1 MSGGISTMDPRHR
14 RWLPV
19 LGGLLIVGL
28 AIRFWPESSAPASVV
43 TPTADTIA
51 LAERRLAKL
60 RETAATVPARE
71 EIQKKAAAEL
81 ATREKGLLTA
91 DTAPQ
96 AQAQLIQIISELGR
110 AESPMVSIRN
120 TEGFGIRPF
129 GDAYGE
135 ATVSVQIECRI
146 DQLVNILAGLAARKE
161 LVSTSDLRVNA
172 TNAKEKTINVHLTV
186 AGVVPRKLVPE
197 KLLLEKHS

>member
-1 MSGGISTMDPRHR
+1 MTLDPRHR
-14 RWLPV
+14 KALPWLAAV
-19 LGGLLIVGL
+19 LIVGL
-28 AIRFWPESSAPASVV
+28 AIRFWPESSAPANVV
-43 TPTADTIA
+43 APTGDTIA
-51 LAERRLAKL
+51 LAEKRLAKL

-71 EIQKKAAAEL
+71 EILKKAAAEL
-81 ATREKGLLTA
+81 ATRERGLITA
-91 DTAPQ
+91 DTAAQ
-96 AQAQLIQIISELGR
+96 AQAFLIQIIREVGR
-110 AESPMVSIRN
+110 EETPIVEIRN

-197 KLLLEKHS
+197 RLLPEKHAS

>member
-1 MSGGISTMDPRHR
+1 MTGRTMDPRHR

-19 LGGLLIVGL
+19 LGGLLVLGL
-28 AIRFWPESSAPASVV
+28 VIRFWPESSTPANVV
-43 TPTADTIA
+43 APTADTIA
-51 LAERRLAKL
+51 LAEKRLAKL

-71 EIQKKAAAEL
+71 EILKKAAAEL

-91 DTAPQ
+91 DTAAQ
-96 AQAQLIQIISELGR
+96 AQAQLIQIIRELGR
-110 AESPMVSIRN
+110 AESPMVEIRN

-135 ATVSVQIECRI
+135 ATVAVQIECRI
-146 DQLVNILAGLAARKE
+146 DQLVNILAGLSARKE
-161 LVSTSDLRVNA
+161 LVSTSDMRINA

-197 KLLLEKHS
+197 KLLLEKRS

>member
-1 MSGGISTMDPRHR
+1 MKLDPRHR

-19 LGGLLIVGL
+19 LGGLLVLGL
-28 AIRFWPESSAPASVV
+28 VIRFWPESSTPTNVV
-43 TPTADTIA
+43 VPTADTIA

-71 EIQKKAAAEL
+71 EILKKAAAEL

-91 DTAPQ
+91 DTAAQ
-96 AQAQLIQIISELGR
+96 AQAQLIQIIRELGR
-110 AESPMVSIRN
+110 AESPMVEIRN

-135 ATVSVQIECRI
+135 ATVAVQIECRI
-146 DQLVNILAGLAARKE
+146 DQLVNILAGLSARKE
-161 LVSTSDLRVNA
+161 LVSTSDMRINA

-197 KLLLEKHS
+197 KLLLEKRS

>member
-1 MSGGISTMDPRHR
+1 MTLDPRHR
-14 RWLPV
+14 KALPWL
-19 LGGLLIVGL
+19 GALLVAGL
-28 AIRFWPESSAPASVV
+28 AIRFWPESSAPANVV
-43 TPTADTIA
+43 VPTSDTIA
-51 LAERRLAKL
+51 LAEKRLAKL
-60 RETAATVPARE
+60 RETAGTVPARQ
-71 EIQKKAAAEL
+71 EILKKASAEL
-81 ATREKGLLTA
+81 ALREKGLLTA
-91 DTAPQ
+91 DTAAQ
-96 AQAQLIQIISELGR
+96 AQAQLIQIIRELGR
-110 AESPMVSIRN
+110 SETPMVEIRN

-161 LVSTSDLRVNA
+161 LVSTTDLRVNA

-197 KLLLEKHS
+197 RLLPEKHAS